1 MCMAGFKPSPMIS
14 MIVNKAILKIARA
27 IAELKEMRVLSPK
40 PNGRGL

>member
-1 MCMAGFKPSPMIS
+1 

-27 IAELKEMRVLSPK
+27 IVTELKEMRVLSPPK

>member
-1 MCMAGFKPSPMIS
+1 

-27 IAELKEMRVLSPK
+27 IVTELKEMRVLSPK